1 MRKIKTVLLST
12 FLTTAMMMLLS
23 ISAYAAQASVSIEPN
38 AADVPQDLVQELA
51 AEYPDTHI
59 TITGYKEADPAITPR
74 VWWFNLTEKKT
85 TQSNVLAKDS
95 FVISVAR
102 GAAKTLSKTWKG
114 SLSPSC
120 SYQNAQSS
128 LSLNAAITRKYT
140 KTETFNGPSS
150 SSSYNTREFRVKFY
164 EDRGT
169 FKGQYVSDAGDSQN
183 KSGTW
188 KSPTKFL
195 EYSVDRNV

>member
-1 MRKIKTVLLST
+1 MKKFKTAFLST
-12 FLTTAMMMLLS
+12 FLTTALMMLFS

-38 AADVPQDLVQELA
+38 AVNVPQDLVQELA
-51 AEYPDTHI
+51 AEYPDAHI

-74 VWWFNLTEKKT
+74 IWWFDLTEKKT
-85 TQSNVLAKDS
+85 TQSDVEAKDS

-102 GAAKTLSKTWKG
+102 GGTKTLSKTWTG
-114 SLSPSC
+114 SLSPTC
-120 SYQNAQSS
+120 SYKNAQNS
-128 LSLNAAITRKYT
+128 LSLNATITRTYS
-140 KTETFNGPSS
+140 KTEKFEGPSN
-150 SSSYNTREFRVKFY
+150 SSSYNSREFRVKFY

-169 FKGQYVSDAGDSQN
+169 FKGQYVSDAGDSQQ